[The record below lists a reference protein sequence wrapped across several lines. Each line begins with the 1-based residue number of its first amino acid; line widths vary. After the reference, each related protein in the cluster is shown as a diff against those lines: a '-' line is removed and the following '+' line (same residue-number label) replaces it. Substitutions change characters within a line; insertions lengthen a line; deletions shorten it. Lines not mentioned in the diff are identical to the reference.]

1 MYYVPQ
7 IWTPLQKP
15 FQNSKY
21 ARMRSQTLL
30 NILDLPRDSRMFS
43 KFFFLVPLKEC
54 QITNLRGISFFP
66 FVQGHFWIH
75 RIFPSYFT
83 AIKPYYIYR
92 QQCFFLF
99 YLLCLRYSFVH
110 KHTQMGKSFCD
121 LLATELSE
129 QCFPSQVGFIYTFWY
144 SLSSTNSILE
154 QGFQSIHHLQMTSSE
169 EFQQH
174 FSIISKVVCCGFYM
188 KENVAFTLISF
199 AVLK

>member
-43 KFFFLVPLKEC
+43 KFSFLVPLKEC

-110 KHTQMGKSFCD
+110 KHTHKRVKVFVICWQ
-121 LLATELSE
+121 
-129 QCFPSQVGFIYTFWY
+129 Q
-144 SLSSTNSILE
+144 NSVSN
-154 QGFQSIHHLQMTSSE
+154 FRSDNLQYNTLGRWVDRLINQASDGP
-169 EFQQH
+169 
-174 FSIISKVVCCGFYM
+174 SII
-188 KENVAFTLISF
+188 LID
-199 AVLK
+199 

>member
-43 KFFFLVPLKEC
+43 KFSFLVPLKEC

-92 QQCFFLF
+92 QQCFFFVLF
-99 YLLCLRYSFVH
+99 IVSEILICSQT
-110 KHTQMGKSFCD
+110 HTQTGKSFCD

-129 QCFPSQVGFIYTFWY
+129 QFQIRQ
-144 SLSSTNSILE
+144 SSI
-154 QGFQSIHHLQMTSSE
+154 
-169 EFQQH
+169 
-174 FSIISKVVCCGFYM
+174 
-188 KENVAFTLISF
+188 
-199 AVLK
+199 